1 MIGCPAT
8 RHRAAMSRSCIRAGL
23 LLTMSAVASA
33 AGAQSLN
40 VLGQVGVL
48 GEWELTADLTATNT
62 GGKEFSGPALMRHV
76 GLCTQDGPEEKKGD
90 LRIKLVRASQV
101 DATLVVGGVTCTYQG
116 RKDHNYSGTMRCPG
130 QRDVPLLLWLK

>member
-1 MIGCPAT
+1 MT
-8 RHRAAMSRSCIRAGL
+8 RSCIRTGLL
-23 LLTMSAVASA
+23 LLTMCAAASA

-48 GEWELTADLTATNT
+48 GEWELTADLTATAA
-62 GGKEFSGPALMRHV
+62 GGKEFAGPALMRHV
-76 GLCTQDGPEEKKGD
+76 GLCTQDGPEEKKAEIR
-90 LRIKLVRASQV
+90 LKLVRASQV